1 MAVMALVMVI
11 KAVFDL
17 VQRGFMWV
25 RFHPPELL

>member
-11 KAVFDL
+11 NAVVDL
-17 VQRGFMWV
+17 VQGEFMGV